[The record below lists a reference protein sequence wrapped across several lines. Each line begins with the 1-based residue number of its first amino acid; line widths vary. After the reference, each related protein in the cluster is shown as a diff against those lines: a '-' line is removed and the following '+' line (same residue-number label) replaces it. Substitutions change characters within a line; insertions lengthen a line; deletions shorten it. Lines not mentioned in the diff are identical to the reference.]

1 MYFCVYTTL
10 YIWIRKYKNPR
21 SCLYLYEEK
30 HNLNTHNNYGF
41 QRYTHISTKCSET
54 TLCVLYE
61 CYLVTDRRVS
71 CKDLGKGDCEGWLLK
86 RKTKGTI
93 LPHSHWHRR
102 WCVIKDYN
110 LYCFHEREV
119 SDEKFNKNKVF
130 KIKPNL
136 TQRQW
141 NLDCVWSTMFITA
154 LSVVQITNWL
164 SDGKVKW
171 WFCSTFHYGIVHI
184 TVLWLKKYCRL
195 PLLR

>member
-1 MYFCVYTTL
+1 MFILHCIFESANIRTL
-10 YIWIRKYKNPR
+10 DHVFIYMKKSTIWI
-21 SCLYLYEEK
+21 L
-30 HNLNTHNNYGF
+30 
-41 QRYTHISTKCSET
+41 QRYTHISTKRSET

-130 KIKPNL
+130 KIKPKL

-141 NLDCVWSTMFITA
+141 NLNCVWSTMFITA
-154 LSVVQITNWL
+154 LSVV
-164 SDGKVKW
+164 
-171 WFCSTFHYGIVHI
+171 
-184 TVLWLKKYCRL
+184 
-195 PLLR
+195 